1 MDSQITL
8 RLPGDLA
15 GRLERS
21 ARRLK
26 RKRSDVV
33 RLALEQFLESGLE
46 GHERVDPG
54 IEERARAQVEAW
66 TRLAGRRRSGR
77 GSRKEIAAIYTARSR
92 GRPVEL

>member
-33 RLALEQFLESGLE
+33 RLAMEQFLESGLA
-46 GHERVDPG
+46 GHERVNPG
-54 IEERARAQVEAW
+54 IEERAHAQVEAW
-66 TRLAGRRRSGR
+66 TRLAGRWRSRRV
-77 GSRKEIAAIYTARSR
+77 SRKEIAAIYAARSR
-92 GRPVEL
+92 GRPV